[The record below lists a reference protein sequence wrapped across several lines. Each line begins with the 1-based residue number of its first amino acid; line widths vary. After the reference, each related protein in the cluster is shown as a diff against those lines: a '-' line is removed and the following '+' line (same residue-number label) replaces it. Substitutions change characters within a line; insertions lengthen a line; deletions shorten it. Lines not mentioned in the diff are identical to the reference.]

1 MLFVFWGFCLHLSKP
16 FMLKVENVKALL
28 EVETRVLLQQ
38 QKVLCEGR
46 EMRNSEMLSA
56 LGVKD
61 EDWIM
66 IVSNVTL
73 RSVDCGSLVGRV
85 PKLILQ
91 IKGFTDATNR
101 KRLKIDTPRPEGG
114 HAGRH
119 VSVTQPFTQFG
130 SFKNTITK
138 MKHPRVSPTFVNSV
152 RTPLDS
158 SWPPK
163 LCYLEPGGA
172 QNKIEWVSKTKVF
185 RKYFI

>member
-114 HAGRH
+114 HTGRH
-119 VSVTQPFTQFG
+119 VSVT
-130 SFKNTITK
+130 
-138 MKHPRVSPTFVNSV
+138 
-152 RTPLDS
+152 
-158 SWPPK
+158 
-163 LCYLEPGGA
+163 
-172 QNKIEWVSKTKVF
+172 
-185 RKYFI
+185 